1 MGAQTSKLSPEE
13 LQELQDS
20 SNFKAAEIQ
29 QLFERFT
36 KLDRN
41 QDGLLTTAEFQLIPE
56 LSMNPLCHRII
67 ALFDTDGSDQVNF
80 KRFVQT
86 LSLFHP
92 DATHA
97 QKLTVLFRV
106 YDVDGDGLISEADL
120 FHVLKMLVG
129 SYLEDAKLQKIVKK
143 TISEADPKQQGKIT
157 MDIFSKILGDASSLT
172 IAL

>member
-1 MGAQTSKLSPEE
+1 MFPCAV
-13 LQELQDS
+13 
-20 SNFKAAEIQ
+20 
-29 QLFERFT
+29 
-36 KLDRN
+36 
-41 QDGLLTTAEFQLIPE
+41 
-56 LSMNPLCHRII
+56 NPLCHRII

-97 QKLTVLFRV
+97 QKLTGRCTLRCQLHFFSAVLFRV

-143 TISEADPKQQGKIT
+143 TISE
-157 MDIFSKILGDASSLT
+157 
-172 IAL
+172 